1 MEDAKPAVEVVNLRK
16 EFYTDSGKLTAVE
29 DVSFRAISSEFWAIV
44 GPSGCGK
51 TTLLKLLGDLIA
63 PTSGQIRVHGMSANE
78 ARARGSFSYVF
89 QNPVLLPWRRV
100 LQNVHL
106 PLEILRRRKGRD
118 PKELLHLVGLADF
131 GDRFPNEL
139 SGGMQQR
146 VAIARALTYEPQ
158 LLLMDEPF
166 GALDELT
173 RDTMN
178 VELLRIWE
186 KIRINVFLVTH
197 SLSEAAFLADKVLVL
212 SPRPA
217 RVAALMKIPF
227 ARPRS
232 KTLRDTAEFQE
243 VIRCLRGN
251 LN

>member
-1 MEDAKPAVEVVNLRK
+1 MYSAKPALEVVNLKK
-16 EFYTDSGKLTAVE
+16 EFFTDSGKVTALE
-29 DVSFRAISSEFWAIV
+29 DVSFRAMPGEFWAIV

-51 TTLLKLLGDLIA
+51 TTLLKLLGDLIS
-63 PTSGQIRVHGMSANE
+63 PTSGEIRVQEMSVSQ
-78 ARARGSFSYVF
+78 ARTRGSFSYVF

-100 LQNVHL
+100 RRNVQL
-106 PLEILRRRKGRD
+106 PLEILKRKNGRD
-118 PKELLHLVGLADF
+118 PDELLRLVGLADF

-158 LLLMDEPF
+158 FLLMDEPF

-173 RDTMN
+173 RDAMN

-186 KIRINVFLVTH
+186 KVGINVFLVTH

-212 SPRPA
+212 SARPA
-217 RVAALMKIPF
+217 RVAALVQVPF
-227 ARPRS
+227 SRPRN
-232 KTLRDTAEFQE
+232 KTLRDNAEFQE
-243 VIRCLRGN
+243 VVRCLRGN

>member
-1 MEDAKPAVEVVNLRK
+1 MEETKPALEVVNLRK
-16 EFYTDSGKLTAVE
+16 DFHPDSGKVTAI
-29 DVSFRAISSEFWAIV
+29 DNVSFRAMPGEFWAIV

-51 TTLLKLLGDLIA
+51 TTLLKLLGDLIP
-63 PTSGQIRVHGMSANE
+63 PTSGEIRVQGMSASE

-100 LQNVHL
+100 RQNVQL
-106 PLEILRRRKGRD
+106 PLEILKRKNRRD
-118 PKELLHLVGLADF
+118 PDELLHLVGLSEFA
-131 GDRFPNEL
+131 DRFPSEL

-173 RDTMN
+173 RDAMN

-186 KIRINVFLVTH
+186 RVRINVLLVTH
-197 SLSEAAFLADKVLVL
+197 SLGEAVFLADKVLVL
-212 SPRPA
+212 SARPA
-217 RVAALMKIPF
+217 RVAAVVQVPF
-227 ARPRS
+227 VRPRN
-232 KTLRDTAEFQE
+232 KTLRDTAEFQDI
-243 VIRCLRGN
+243 VRCLRGN
-251 LN
+251 LT

>member
-1 MEDAKPAVEVVNLRK
+1 MGDTKPAVEVMNLRK
-16 EFYTDSGKLTAVE
+16 EFHTDSGTLTAVE
-29 DVSFRAISSEFWAIV
+29 NVSFRAMPGEFWAIV

-51 TTLLKLLGDLIA
+51 TTLLKLIGDLMS
-63 PTSGQIRVHGMSANE
+63 PTSGEIRVQGMSANE
-78 ARARGSFSYVF
+78 ARVDGSFSYVF

-100 LQNVHL
+100 RQNVHL
-106 PLEILRRRKGRD
+106 PLEILKRKNGRD
-118 PKELLHLVGLADF
+118 PDELLHLVGLADF

-158 LLLMDEPF
+158 FLLMDEPF

-173 RDTMN
+173 RDAMN

-186 KIRINVFLVTH
+186 KVRINVFLVTH
-197 SLSEAAFLADKVLVL
+197 SLTEAAFLADKVLVL
-212 SPRPA
+212 STRPA
-217 RVAALMKIPF
+217 QVSALVEIPF
-227 ARPRS
+227 LRPRS

-243 VIRCLRGN
+243 VVRCLRGS